1 MGELLNIEKELAVV
15 AVSGGLDSCI
25 TTAIANREY
34 NLALV
39 HINYGQR
46 TESKELD
53 SFHKI
58 ADFYDVKKRL
68 VIDFAHFQK
77 IGGSSLTDRTINV
90 TKADLATTEVPNS
103 YVPFRNANIL
113 SACVSWA
120 EIINAKAI
128 FIGAVHEDSSG
139 YPDCRPEFFKSFE
152 ETANLGTKPST
163 KIKIETP
170 IINLDKKEIIELG
183 LKLKAPLELTW
194 SCYSNEDEAC
204 GVCDSCA
211 LRLRGFQSLKVV
223 DPIAYKEM
231 PNYLEK

>member
-1 MGELLNIEKELAVV
+1 MEKDLAVV

-25 TTAIANREY
+25 TTAIANKDY

-46 TESKELD
+46 TESKELEA
-53 SFHKI
+53 FHKI
-58 ADFYDVKKRL
+58 ADHYKVEKKL

-77 IGGSSLTDRTINV
+77 IGGSSLTDKTISV
-90 TKADLATTEVPNS
+90 TKADLNNKDIPTS

-152 ETANLGTKPST
+152 ATANLGTKPST
-163 KIKIETP
+163 EIKILTP
-170 IINLDKKEIIELG
+170 IIDMNKKEIIELG
-183 LKLKAPLELTW
+183 LELKAPLELTW
-194 SCYSNEDEAC
+194 SCYSSVDEAC

-211 LRLRGFQSLKVV
+211 LRLRGFQSLNVV
-223 DPIAYKEM
+223 DPIPYKEI
-231 PNYLEK
+231 PNYLDNKD

>member
-1 MGELLNIEKELAVV
+1 MDKELAVV

-25 TTAIANREY
+25 TTAIASKDY

-58 ADFYDVKKRL
+58 ADYYEVKKKL

-77 IGGSSLTDRTINV
+77 IGGSSLTDKTISV
-90 TKADLATTEVPNS
+90 TKADLKTTEVPNS

-152 ETANLGTKPST
+152 ETVNLGTKPST

-183 LKLKAPLELTW
+183 LKLKAPIELTW
-194 SCYSNEDEAC
+194 SCYSSEDEAC

-223 DPIAYKEM
+223 DPIPYKEM
-231 PNYLEK
+231 PNYLEN

>member
-1 MGELLNIEKELAVV
+1 MDNELAVV

-25 TTAIANREY
+25 TTAIASKEY

-46 TESKELD
+46 TESKELEA
-53 SFHKI
+53 FHKI
-58 ADFYDVKKRL
+58 ADYFNVKKKL
-68 VIDFAHFQK
+68 VIDFGHFQK
-77 IGGSSLTDRTINV
+77 IGGSSLTDKTISV
-90 TKADLATTEVPNS
+90 TKADLTAIDVPSS

-120 EIINAKAI
+120 EIIGAKTI

-139 YPDCRPEFFKSFE
+139 YPDCRPEFFRSFE

-163 KIKIETP
+163 HIKIETP
-170 IINLDKKEIIELG
+170 IIDMNKKEIIELG
-183 LKLKAPLELTW
+183 LKMKAPLELTW
-194 SCYSNEDEAC
+194 SCYSSESEAC
-204 GVCDSCA
+204 GVCDSCG
-211 LRLRGFQSLKVV
+211 LRLRGFQSLNVV
-223 DPIAYKEM
+223 DPIAYKEI

>member
-1 MGELLNIEKELAVV
+1 MKNDIAVV

-25 TTAIANREY
+25 TTAIANKDY

-58 ADFYDVKKRL
+58 ADFYDVDRKL

-77 IGGSSLTDRTINV
+77 IGGSSLTDKSIQIS
-90 TKADLATTEVPNS
+90 KADLHNTDVPTS

-120 EIINAKAI
+120 ENIGAKAI

-152 ETANLGTKPST
+152 DTVIVAKMKPAVFVIVARLG
-163 KIKIETP
+163 
-170 IINLDKKEIIELG
+170 
-183 LKLKAPLELTW
+183 
-194 SCYSNEDEAC
+194 
-204 GVCDSCA
+204 
-211 LRLRGFQSLKVV
+211 
-223 DPIAYKEM
+223 
-231 PNYLEK
+231 

>member
-1 MGELLNIEKELAVV
+1 MFGGFLETNKELAVV

-25 TTAIANREY
+25 TTAIANKEFD
-34 NLALV
+34 LALV

-58 ADFYDVKKRL
+58 ANYYNVKKKL

-77 IGGSSLTDRTINV
+77 IGGSSLTDKEMQV
-90 TKADLATTEVPNS
+90 SEADLNNIEVPTS

-152 ETANLGTKPST
+152 ETVNLGTKPET

-183 LKLKAPLELTW
+183 IKLKAPLELTW
-194 SCYSNEDEAC
+194 SCYSSEEEAC

-211 LRLRGFQSLKVV
+211 LRLRGFQKLKVV
-223 DPIAYKEM
+223 DPIPYKEI
-231 PNYLEK
+231 PNYL